1 MQKDKEKIIMVA
13 DEFDYFG
20 SEGRAEL
27 ELLMKAEALLKSVC
41 RIAITENDTNQ
52 ECC

>member
-13 DEFDYFG
+13 DELDCT
-20 SEGRAEL
+20 EAEDAAEF

-41 RIAITENDTNQ
+41 EFAITENAANQ
-52 ECC
+52 EYR